1 MPPVQTNAASDLPRV
16 SVALATYNGAQYID
30 AQLNSLAAQTLLPA
44 ELVVSD
50 DGSSDDTLAIVRT
63 FSLRAPFPVRI
74 VDKTE
79 RLGFGDNFLFAV
91 AQCQYDVI
99 ALCDQDD
106 VWLPDKLRQGV
117 RRLVADDSL
126 MSLHRLTLTDALL
139 APIGIWDQ
147 GITADRT
154 YEPLELDPWSGWGNT
169 MIFRRSLATLVPP
182 GQRPRQPEANRP
194 LTHDIWLY
202 ILAAGLGRVSHIVEP
217 LILYRQHGGNALG
230 MTKPRLGTRLRTMA
244 TVPVES
250 YRERDVFFG
259 ALATTFD
266 ALSRHADTTL
276 AARAEAA
283 AARYRIKQGRARLRA
298 RIHDCASI
306 RDRAVAFWRLYAVRN
321 AADHSPV
328 TTASKASIAKDV
340 VLGVTGWGRHV

>member
-1 MPPVQTNAASDLPRV
+1 MPSVQTNAASNLPHV
-16 SVALATYNGAQYID
+16 SIALATYNGAKYID
-30 AQLNSLAAQTLLPA
+30 AQLNSLASQTLLPA

-50 DGSSDDTLAIVRT
+50 DGSSDETLTIVRT
-63 FSLRAPFPVRI
+63 FALRAPFPVRI
-74 VDKTE
+74 VNKKE

-91 AQCQYDVI
+91 AQCQCDLI

-117 RRLVADDSL
+117 SRLVADDSL
-126 MSLHRLTLTDALL
+126 MSLHRLILTDALL

-147 GITADRT
+147 GITSDRI
-154 YEPLELDPWSGWGNT
+154 YEPLELNPWSGWGNT
-169 MIFRRSLATLVPP
+169 MVFRRSLATLVTPS
-182 GQRPRQPEANRP
+182 QRPRQPEANRL
-194 LTHDIWLY
+194 LTHDVWLY

-230 MTKPRLGTRLRTMA
+230 MTKPSLGARLRTMA

-266 ALSRHADTTL
+266 ALSCHADTTL

-283 AARYRIKQGRARLRA
+283 AALYRVRQGRARLRA
-298 RIHDCASI
+298 EIHNCSSI
-306 RDRAVAFWRLYAVRN
+306 RDRAAAFWRLYATRD
-321 AADHSPV
+321 AADHSPLKA
-328 TTASKASIAKDV
+328 ASKASIAKDL

>member
-1 MPPVQTNAASDLPRV
+1 MSPVQTSAASNLPRV
-16 SVALATYNGAQYID
+16 SVALATYNGAKYID
-30 AQLNSLAAQTLLPA
+30 AQLNSLASQTLLPA

-50 DGSSDDTLAIVRT
+50 DGSSDDTLAIVRN

-74 VDKTE
+74 VDKRE

-91 AQCQYDVI
+91 GQCQYDLI

-106 VWLPDKLRQGV
+106 VWLPDKLRLGV
-117 RRLVADDSL
+117 WRLVADDSL
-126 MSLHRLTLTDALL
+126 MSLHRLTLTDASL
-139 APIGIWDQ
+139 APIDIWDQ

-154 YEPLELDPWSGWGNT
+154 YEPLELYPWSGWGNT
-169 MIFRRSLATLVPP
+169 MVFRRSLATLVPP
-182 GQRPRQPEANRP
+182 SQRPRQPEANRP

-230 MTKPRLGTRLRTMA
+230 MTKPSLGMRLRTMA

-250 YRERDVFFG
+250 YRERDIFFG

-266 ALSRHADTTL
+266 ALSCYADTTL
-276 AARAEAA
+276 ATRAEAA
-283 AARYRIKQGRARLRA
+283 AAHYRIKQGRARLRA
-298 RIHDCASI
+298 RIHDCSSI
-306 RDRAVAFWRLYAVRN
+306 RDRAKAFWRLYAIRD
-321 AADHSPV
+321 AADRNPV
-328 TTASKASIAKDV
+328 KAASKASIAKDAL
-340 VLGVTGWGRHV
+340 LGVTGWGRHV

>member
-1 MPPVQTNAASDLPRV
+1 MPPVQSKSASDLPRV
-16 SVALATYNGAQYID
+16 SVALATYNGAQYIE
-30 AQLNSLAAQTLLPA
+30 AQLNSLASQTLLPA

-50 DGSSDDTLAIVRT
+50 DGSTDETLAIIRA
-63 FSLRAPFPVRI
+63 FALHAPFAVRI
-74 VDKTE
+74 VDKQE

-91 AQCQYDVI
+91 AQCQYDLI

-106 VWLPDKLRQGV
+106 VWLSNKLHEGV
-117 RRLVADDSL
+117 SRLVADDSL
-126 MSLHRLTLTDALL
+126 MSLHRLTLTDASL
-139 APIGIWDQ
+139 APTDIWDQ

-169 MIFRRSLATLVPP
+169 MVFRRSLTTLVPP

-202 ILAAGLGRVSHIVEP
+202 VLAAGLGRVSHIFEP

-230 MTKPRLGTRLRTMA
+230 MTKPNLGARLRTMV
-244 TVPVES
+244 TVPVQS

-266 ALSRHADTTL
+266 GLSRHADITL

-283 AARYRIKQGRARLRA
+283 AAHYRIKQGRARLRA
-298 RIHDCASI
+298 RIHDCPSI
-306 RDRAVAFWRLYAVRN
+306 RDRAMAFWRLYAIHD
-321 AADHSPV
+321 APGYSPIK
-328 TTASKASIAKDV
+328 ALSKASMAKDV